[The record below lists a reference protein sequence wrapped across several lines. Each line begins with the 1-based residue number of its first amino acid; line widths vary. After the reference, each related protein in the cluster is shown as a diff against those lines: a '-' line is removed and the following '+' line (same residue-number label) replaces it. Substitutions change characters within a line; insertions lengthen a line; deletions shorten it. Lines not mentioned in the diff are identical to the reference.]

1 MPLWST
7 DGSKAPNWAPSVRV
21 AKGWEHAETG
31 ELLVAFADTT
41 FTVPATA
48 VIASSQLG
56 RTKKSYKT
64 GEVLK
69 LLVKFNQNVKVT
81 VGENGAPY
89 VPINIGSTRV
99 NLTYVDQAPSV
110 DQATLLFATEIQPSW
125 SATAGQVTLG
135 QAAVAASTVL
145 GSGNAGLRFVAD
157 TAGTAGNSITIE
169 TVEAGN
175 DTVLSVA
182 VVGNAITVNLAT
194 DSGGVATS
202 TAAQVKAAID
212 ASGPAAALVNTTL
225 VGDGSGLVAAHVP
238 LALTG
243 GLAAVAGTDII
254 LPNLTTIK
262 DLDSPTPTNATLTF
276 GGAAPNFTAVTV
288 N

>member
-1 MPLWST
+1 MALWST

-31 ELLVAFADTT
+31 ELLVAFADTS

-48 VIASSQLG
+48 VISSTQLG
-56 RTKKSYKT
+56 RQKKSYKT
-64 GEVLK
+64 GEILK

-81 VGENGAPY
+81 DGGNGVPY

-99 NLTYVDQAPSV
+99 NLQYVDQAPSV
-110 DQATLLFATEIQPSW
+110 DQATLLFAAEIQPAW
-125 SATAGQVTLG
+125 TADAGEVVAG

-157 TAGTAGNSITIE
+157 TAGTAGNSIT
-169 TVEAGN
+169 VEAVAAGN
-175 DTVLSVA
+175 NTALSVG
-182 VVGNAITVNLAT
+182 VVGNAITINLAT
-194 DSGGVATS
+194 DGAGVATS
-202 TAAQVKAAID
+202 TATQVKAAVD

-225 VGDGSGLVAAHVP
+225 VGDGTGIVAAHV
-238 LALTG
+238 AQSLTG
-243 GLAAVAGTDII
+243 GLAAVAGTAIV

-262 DLDSPTPTNATLTF
+262 DLDSPTPTDVTLTF
-276 GGAAPNFTAVTV
+276 GAAAPDLSAVTV